1 MNTTKM
7 DVYIKCYYPIE
18 HRHYLVSSKVSTL
31 AWDFLI
37 QDSTFRDFLN
47 KSRTKIS
54 MGPGQIIEKL
64 YVDIFYKEEEMAVA
78 LDYYSKEG
86 SSYKT
91 KTDYFIQFDDIKKSA
106 IVARKG
112 YKVKAAIDEER
123 QRVYKR
129 CNGYCLLIIFC
140 ALAII
145 IILLANVKNNLGLLV
160 VLFPFTWLSYYITI
174 NLYSWLLRWI
184 LPKDNEAK
192 VSIPNETFIEEYN
205 NYSIV

>member
-1 MNTTKM
+1 
-7 DVYIKCYYPIE
+7 
-18 HRHYLVSSKVSTL
+18 
-31 AWDFLI
+31 
-37 QDSTFRDFLN
+37 
-47 KSRTKIS
+47 

-64 YVDIFYKEEEMAVA
+64 YVDILYNEEGMSVA

-86 SSYKT
+86 SNYKT
-91 KTDYFIQFDDIKKSA
+91 KTDYFIHFDDIKKSA
-106 IVARKG
+106 IAARKG

-129 CNGYCLLIIFC
+129 CNTYYHLILFC
-140 ALAII
+140 VLAIN

-160 VLFPFTWLSYYITI
+160 VLCPLTLLSYKITI

-192 VSIPNETFIEEYN
+192 ISIPNETLIEEYN
-205 NYSIV
+205 NYSLA